1 MNVLTN
7 LFMVIILQYTC
18 LSNEHIVHLKF
29 TQCLLNVSGVGNKK
43 LEVSGKCRRWIIQ
56 IYNRK

>member
-18 LSNEHIVHLKF
+18 LSNQHIVHLKI
-29 TQCLLNVSGVGNKK
+29 TQCLLNVNGVGNKK
-43 LEVSGKCRRWIIQ
+43 LEVSGKCRRWII
-56 IYNRK
+56 